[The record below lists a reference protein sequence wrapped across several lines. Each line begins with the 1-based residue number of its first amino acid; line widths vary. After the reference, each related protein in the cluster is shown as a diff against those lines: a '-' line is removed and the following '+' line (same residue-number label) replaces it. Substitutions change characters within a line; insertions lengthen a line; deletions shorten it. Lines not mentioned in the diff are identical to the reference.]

1 MAIKE
6 GVKMVTIRLPKT
18 KELSRD
24 LRVWVNDESF
34 QIQRGKDVKVPDYV
48 ATAIRCSERMEEVSM
63 TFNEENVAKED

>member
-6 GVKMVTIRLPKT
+6 GTKMVTIRLPKT

-34 QIQRGKDVKVPDYV
+34 QIQRG
-48 ATAIRCSERMEEVSM
+48 
-63 TFNEENVAKED
+63 

>member
-6 GVKMVTIRLPKT
+6 GTKMVTIRLPKT

-34 QIQRGKDVKVPDYV
+34 QIQRGKDVRVPDYV
-48 ATAIRCSERMEEVSM
+48 AAAIKCSERMQEVSM
-63 TFNEENVAKED
+63 AFNEENGAKD